1 MIEDAPKTVNPAMA
15 SKRRSARQLHSHP
28 HVQGML
34 EQEDRLLKQALDH
47 LARQSAN
54 NIRII
59 TREQQVITAKLKL
72 LEQRLAASRQRS
84 LQEMEREERKR
95 ERMTTASGTIS
106 RSLSPSKSH
115 VPLYQHS
122 HSRGK
127 GFQQD
132 QNSRYFTSFFP
143 QATYQ

>member
-1 MIEDAPKTVNPAMA
+1 MA
-15 SKRRSARQLHSHP
+15 SKRRSARQLNTHP

-34 EQEDRLLKQALDH
+34 EQEDRLLKQALEH

-95 ERMTTASGTIS
+95 EQVATASGKIS
-106 RSLSPSKSH
+106 RSLSPGKGPI
-115 VPLYQHS
+115 VQYQHS
-122 HSRGK
+122 RSHGTN
-127 GFQQD
+127 FQHD
-132 QNSRYFTSFFP
+132 HNNRYYSSFFP
-143 QATYQ
+143 QAT